1 MNNRGRLLKIFKI
14 INIIFVMVDI
24 YREVCQQLK
33 RRWWVRPVNR
43 TRKTLSFHE
52 TSFAQLKLSDE
63 EHFFKATRMNVAKF
77 NALVNLLR
85 ERLQRFSIREPISEE
100 IRLGITL
107 MFLAQGCNPQYLAW
121 SYKLGVSTVRKIIY
135 ETCDAIWHGLREI
148 YLAQPNQTE
157 LKNIADRFYAKTG
170 MPHCLGAVNGKHVKV
185 VCPKRSGSLFFNYKK
200 TFSVVLI
207 AILARSVFGNMIL
220 RNDLEIPPPDNLP
233 GTDQIF
239 PYFFVGDSAFPLK
252 PNLMRPY
259 LGRNLSPAKR
269 NYNKRLSFVRVH
281 IENTFGILANR
292 WRVLHTTIHA
302 APENVDKIVLATI
315 VLHNYLM
322 LDSSSGYFDLNRAS
336 SDENGNFD
344 CGQLSTRMASIQIA
358 HSNRSTNEAFSLR
371 EELAEYLLERPMRSV

>member
-1 MNNRGRLLKIFKI
+1 MV
-14 INIIFVMVDI
+14 NIC
-24 YREVCQQLK
+24 REVCQQLK

-121 SYKLGVSTVRKIIY
+121 SYKLGVSTFRKIIY

-170 MPHCLGAVNGKHVKV
+170 MPHCLGAVDGKHVKV

-207 AILARSVFGNMIL
+207 AICDDSYTFSFVDVGALGSQSDGGIVARSVFGNMIL

-259 LGRNLSPAKR
+259 PGRNLSPAKR

-322 LDSSSGYFDLNRAS
+322 LDSSSGYFDPNRAS
-336 SDENGNFD
+336 NKP
-344 CGQLSTRMASIQIA
+344 LSTRMTSIQIA
-358 HSNRSTNEAFSLR
+358 HSNRSTNEAFSGILTR
-371 EELAEYLLERPMRSV
+371 KANAICVKSANVP